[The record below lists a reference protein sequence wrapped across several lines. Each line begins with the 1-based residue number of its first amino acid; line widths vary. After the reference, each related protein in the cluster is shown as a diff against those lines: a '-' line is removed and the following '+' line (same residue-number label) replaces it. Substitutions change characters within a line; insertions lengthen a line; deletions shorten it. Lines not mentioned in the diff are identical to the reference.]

1 MSGNEKRKAFRMNIR
16 LKILLGVFAV
26 LVILLALG
34 GTAVFNLN
42 SIRAEFDGLVEATQ
56 VERFAYRTI
65 EEEKNYLLDEKEES
79 HASAMKNIDTIVAAL
94 DAIDKTSH
102 DPALLQRSK
111 EARAATLDYRKGYEN
126 GVAALKANKEAVKT
140 MNEQGLRV
148 VKLADDY
155 YQATKKEAALW
166 VYITAL
172 RIMKAEKEERLN
184 KNRQFYKEML
194 DQRAHLTR
202 YYNELDSAGTDDKV
216 NQARK
221 ATEDYFK
228 AAAAWIENDDKLNKE
243 ILPKMS
249 QQGAEVIRLAYDAAG
264 DAAKGMIAT
273 QNLSNTIIVAGVA
286 LALALGVI
294 IALVLANLIARP
306 LVYGVNFAKTIADG
320 NLTRRIEPQ
329 YLRRG
334 DEIGD
339 LAQALDE
346 MAGQLQKMV
355 GQVTRSTGQVN
366 SAAAE
371 IAQGSADLS
380 QRTEEQASAL
390 EETASSMEELTSTV
404 KQSAEHAGQ
413 ANQLAGA
420 ARNQAEQ
427 GGQVV
432 DRAIGAMSAIN
443 QSSRKIADIIG
454 VIDEIAFQTNLL
466 ALNAAVEAARAGE
479 QGRGFAVVAGEVR
492 KLAQRSADAAKEI
505 KALITDSVAKVEDGG
520 KLVDNAGQTL
530 KEIVTSIK
538 KVSDIVA
545 EMAAAA
551 REQAT
556 GIEQVNKAILQ
567 MDQVTQQNAALVE
580 QTAAASHSM
589 GDQAQELQRLMS
601 FFTLEAGALAAGPAA
616 AHAPRAAAKMP
627 AKPRPIQA
635 AAPRRPSPA
644 PGSVVAKARPALRP
658 VPVEKN
664 VPATA
669 SASEDWEEF

>member
-1 MSGNEKRKAFRMNIR
+1 MSDDRVNKSFRMNIR
-16 LKILLGVFAV
+16 LKILLGFFAV
-26 LVILLALG
+26 LLILLALG
-34 GTAVFNLN
+34 GTAVFNLS

-65 EEEKNYLLDEKEES
+65 EEEKNYLLHEKEES
-79 HASAMKNIDTIVAAL
+79 RASAMKNIDTIVAAL

-273 QNLSNTIIVAGVA
+273 QNLSNTIIVVGVA

-306 LVYGVNFAKTIADG
+306 LIYGVNFAKTIA
-320 NLTRRIEPQ
+320 
-329 YLRRG
+329 
-334 DEIGD
+334 
-339 LAQALDE
+339 
-346 MAGQLQKMV
+346 
-355 GQVTRSTGQVN
+355 
-366 SAAAE
+366 
-371 IAQGSADLS
+371 
-380 QRTEEQASAL
+380 
-390 EETASSMEELTSTV
+390 
-404 KQSAEHAGQ
+404 
-413 ANQLAGA
+413 
-420 ARNQAEQ
+420 
-427 GGQVV
+427 
-432 DRAIGAMSAIN
+432 
-443 QSSRKIADIIG
+443 
-454 VIDEIAFQTNLL
+454 
-466 ALNAAVEAARAGE
+466 
-479 QGRGFAVVAGEVR
+479 VA
-492 KLAQRSADAAKEI
+492 
-505 KALITDSVAKVEDGG
+505 T
-520 KLVDNAGQTL
+520 
-530 KEIVTSIK
+530 
-538 KVSDIVA
+538 
-545 EMAAAA
+545 
-551 REQAT
+551 
-556 GIEQVNKAILQ
+556 
-567 MDQVTQQNAALVE
+567 
-580 QTAAASHSM
+580 
-589 GDQAQELQRLMS
+589 
-601 FFTLEAGALAAGPAA
+601 
-616 AHAPRAAAKMP
+616 
-627 AKPRPIQA
+627 
-635 AAPRRPSPA
+635 
-644 PGSVVAKARPALRP
+644 
-658 VPVEKN
+658 
-664 VPATA
+664 
-669 SASEDWEEF
+669 